1 MIGENADLNQVE
13 RLLHRLL
20 TLAATSAFAV
30 VTASVHA
37 ADIPAAPDPDIAK
50 LVGEVSAARLET
62 YVRALAGFGTRHSLS
77 VTGDPPRGIGA
88 ARRWIRDTLDRCAAE
103 SDARL

>member
-50 LVGEVSAARLET
+50 LVGQVSAARLET
-62 YVRALAGFGTRHSLS
+62 YVRALSGFGTRH
-77 VTGDPPRGIGA
+77 
-88 ARRWIRDTLDRCAAE
+88 
-103 SDARL
+103 